1 MRRVLV
7 ILGLLLLFV
16 GPLLRVAEAA
26 SDLARELNEV
36 AEVVRL
42 EEPDGG
48 VGDESGDSIRADG
61 ASDCRDQTRLESP
74 VLAIS
79 WGLTAPNCGV
89 QRAEVWHKPTAP
101 PWPGHVSRVVLFQC
115 PLC

>member
-7 ILGLLLLFV
+7 ILGLLLLLV

-26 SDLARELNEV
+26 SDLTRELNE
-36 AEVVRL
+36 ATEVVRL

-61 ASDCRDQTRLESP
+61 RSDCRDQTQTESP

-79 WGLTAPNCGV
+79 WGSAALNCGV
-89 QRAEVWHKPTAP
+89 QLAEVTPKPTAP